1 MLHYHHYTNP
11 HPAIQLSPRVGR
23 CDNVLAN
30 LVNGSVVDTE
40 YRVSTLEME
49 IVRVKHIY
57 IYIYIS
63 PTIASHQRQELIVER
78 MQSGKKLWRFFS
90 FFLSFFFPHLR
101 KKCSSLS
108 APLAEQQLHGKKL
121 DQSFYWFFGIL
132 MNVSCLVLTVLFFS
146 MKIKREIRR

>member
-57 IYIYIS
+57 IYIS

-78 MQSGKKLWRFFS
+78 MQSGKKLWQFFS
-90 FFLSFFFPHLR
+90 FILFFFPRLR

-108 APLAEQQLHGKKL
+108 APLAERQLHGKKL

-132 MNVSCLVLTVLFFS
+132 MNIPCLVLFFS